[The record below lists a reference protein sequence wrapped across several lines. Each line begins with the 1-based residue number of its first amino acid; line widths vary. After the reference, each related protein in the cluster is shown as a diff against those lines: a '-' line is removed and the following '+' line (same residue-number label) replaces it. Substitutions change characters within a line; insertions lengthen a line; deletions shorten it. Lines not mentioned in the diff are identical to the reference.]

1 MKNYYKY
8 IKKYWK
14 PFLVA
19 ICCLTI
25 ESMCDLMQPTI
36 MSKIIDIGVHNKE
49 MDYVLKMGA
58 IMLCMT
64 GLGAISAVIRNILSS
79 NVSQRFGCDLRCELF
94 EKIHELSISKIDKY
108 NGASLVI
115 RLTNDV
121 TQVQNFVLGLMR
133 VFVKAPLICIG
144 SIIMA
149 TKINPQMS
157 LIFLVV
163 IPIVGI
169 LITVNMK
176 IGYPFFI
183 KIQDSLDKLN
193 SIARE
198 YLSGVRVV
206 KAFNRFEYEKNRFE
220 YCNEELTSISEK
232 TMGVM
237 ALFSPGITFIVN
249 IGIVA
254 IIWIGGF
261 KVNSGNMK
269 VGQVIAFVNYMT
281 QILFALMMISFVF
294 NTFIKAKASAHRIS
308 QVLGENINEE
318 CYYQHEDDSIKGKI
332 DFINVSFSYS
342 DDIEANVLKDISFSC
357 NTGETVG
364 FIGATGSGKS
374 TVVTLIEGFYTVNR
388 GSIKINNID
397 IKNMDIKKLRDK
409 ISIVPQKVVLFS
421 GSVIDNIKFGK
432 EDASFEEIIEAT
444 KVSKAHGFIEALP
457 DGYNTI
463 LGQGGVNLSGGQKQR
478 ISIARAL
485 IRKPEILILDDC
497 TSAVD
502 VVTEIEIREGIKSY
516 SKNLTTIII
525 AQRITSVM
533 DAHKIIVLDNG
544 VVVGHGTHQEL
555 ILECEVYKDIFISQ
569 IGKENM

>member
-1 MKNYYKY
+1 MRNYYKY
-8 IKKYWK
+8 IRKYWK

-36 MSKIIDIGVHNKE
+36 MSKIIDIGVSNKE
-49 MDYVLKMGA
+49 MDYVLKMGG
-58 IMLCMT
+58 IMLCIT
-64 GLGAISAVIRNILSS
+64 GLGAISAVMRNILSS
-79 NVSQRFGCDLRCELF
+79 NVSQKFGCDLRCDIF
-94 EKIHELSISKIDKY
+94 EKIQGLSISKIEKY
-108 NGASLVI
+108 NGASLVV

-149 TKINPQMS
+149 ININPKMS
-157 LIFLVV
+157 LVFLIV
-163 IPIVGI
+163 IPIVGV
-169 LITVNMK
+169 LIAINMK
-176 IGYPFFI
+176 IGYPFFM
-183 KIQDSLDKLN
+183 KIQDSLDNLN

-198 YLSGVRVV
+198 YLGGVRVV
-206 KAFNRFEYEKNRFE
+206 KAFNRFSYEKRRFE
-220 YCNEELTSISEK
+220 DSNEELTSISAK

-237 ALFSPGITFIVN
+237 AVFSPGITFVVN
-249 IGIVA
+249 LGIVA
-254 IIWIGGF
+254 IIWIGGL
-261 KVNSGNMK
+261 KVNSGNMQ

-294 NTFIKAKASAHRIS
+294 NTFIKAKASASRIS
-308 QVLGENINEE
+308 EVLGEDINEE
-318 CYYQHEDDSIKGKI
+318 KYYKKVDNNTKGKI
-332 DFINVSFSYS
+332 DLENISFSYC
-342 DDIEANVLKDISFSC
+342 DDIKEPVLKNISFSC

-364 FIGATGSGKS
+364 IIGSTGSGKS
-374 TVVTLIEGFYTVNR
+374 TIATLIEGFYPLNI
-388 GSIKINNID
+388 GKIKINNID
-397 IKNMDIKKLRDK
+397 IKNMDIKNLREK

-421 GSVIDNIKFGK
+421 GTVMDNIKVGK
-432 EDASFEEIIEAT
+432 EKATLEEIIEAA
-444 KVSKAHGFIEALP
+444 KVAKAHDFIEALP
-457 DGYNTI
+457 NGYNTI

-502 VVTEIEIREGIKSY
+502 VVTEIEIREGIENY
-516 SKNLTTIII
+516 SKNLTCIII

-533 DAHKIIVLDNG
+533 DAHKIIVLHNG
-544 VVVGHGTHQEL
+544 IVVGNGSHKEL

>member
-1 MKNYYKY
+1 
-8 IKKYWK
+8 WK

-19 ICCLTI
+19 VGCLTI

-36 MSKIIDIGVHNKE
+36 ISKIIDIGVSNKD

-58 IMLCMT
+58 IMLSIT
-64 GLGAISAVIRNILSS
+64 GFGAISAVIRNILSS
-79 NVSQRFGCDLRCELF
+79 NVSQKFGCDLRCDLF
-94 EKIHELSISKIDKY
+94 EKIQGLSISKIEEF
-108 NGASLVI
+108 NGASLVV

-149 TKINPQMS
+149 TKINPKMS
-157 LIFLVV
+157 LVFLIV
-163 IPIVGI
+163 IPIVFVLIGI
-169 LITVNMK
+169 NMK
-176 IGYPFFI
+176 IGYPFFM
-183 KIQDSLDKLN
+183 KIQGSLDKLN
-193 SIARE
+193 SITRE

-206 KAFNRFEYEKNRFE
+206 KAFNRFSYEKDRFE
-220 YCNEELTSISEK
+220 DSNEELTNISQK

-237 ALFSPGITFIVN
+237 GIFLPGIGFVVN
-249 IGIVA
+249 LGIVA
-254 IIWIGGF
+254 ILWIGGF
-261 KVNSGNMK
+261 KVNNGTMQ
-269 VGQVIAFVNYMT
+269 VGEVIAFSNYMT

-294 NTFIKAKASAHRIS
+294 NTFIKAKASASRIAE
-308 QVLGENINEE
+308 VLGENNNEDIYYEEENIN
-318 CYYQHEDDSIKGKI
+318 IKGKI
-332 DFINVSFSYS
+332 ELQNISFSYS
-342 DDIEANVLKDISFSC
+342 NDINEPVLKNVSFLC
-357 NTGETVG
+357 DTGETVG
-364 FIGATGSGKS
+364 IIGSTGCGKS
-374 TVVTLIEGFYTVNR
+374 TIATLIEGFYPLNI
-388 GSIKINNID
+388 GSVKVNNID

-421 GSVIDNIKFGK
+421 GTVLDNIKFGK
-432 EDASFEEIIEAT
+432 EDAIVEEIIEAA
-444 KVSKAHGFIEALP
+444 KVSKAHEFIEALP
-457 DGYNTI
+457 NGYNTI

-502 VVTEIEIREGIKSY
+502 VVTEIEIREAIENY
-516 SKNLTTIII
+516 SKNLTCIII

-533 DAHKIIVLDNG
+533 NANKIIVLDNG
-544 VVVGHGTHQEL
+544 AVVGNGSHKEL